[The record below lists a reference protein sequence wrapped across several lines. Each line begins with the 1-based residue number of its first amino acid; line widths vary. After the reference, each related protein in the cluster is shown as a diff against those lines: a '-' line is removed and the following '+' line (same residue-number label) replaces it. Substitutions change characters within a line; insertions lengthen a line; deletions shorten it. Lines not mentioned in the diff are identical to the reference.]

1 MLQLIR
7 NVESVEVEEVKNL
20 FAWDVVEN
28 PIYLGNGQRVQNH
41 KAISRSDNGAVLNVC
56 KESYTPTTNE
66 QFSEFVY
73 NLSKITGYELAKF
86 EEFQEGAKVI
96 AFLNAPETSLNGWK
110 FQNLLA
116 VGNAHDSS
124 KAFFVANTNVMI
136 RCANQFTKLSN
147 NAGMKAF
154 HTSGNANQIRQ
165 IENSIH
171 LYDAQQKA
179 LMQNFN
185 RLALQPAN
193 ENRMQNFVRHIF
205 DIDPEITFENA
216 EEKIST
222 RKANQIVDLMDA
234 IEIESNDLGK
244 TDFALFNGVT
254 RWTTHTRTQREKTFG
269 NLFGTNAQLNDKA
282 LNFLLN

>member
-1 MLQLIR
+1 MLQLIK

-56 KESYTPTTNE
+56 KDSYTPTTNE

-86 EEFQEGAKVI
+86 QEFQDGAKVI
-96 AFLNAPETSLNGWK
+96 AFLDAPETFLNGWK

-124 KAFFVANTNVMI
+124 KAFFVANTSVMI
-136 RCANQFTKLSN
+136 RCTNQFTKLSN
-147 NAGMKAF
+147 NADMKAF
-154 HTSGNANQIRQ
+154 HTTGNAGQLRQ
-165 IENSIH
+165 IERSIH
-171 LYDAQQKA
+171 QYGHQQKA
-179 LMQNFN
+179 LNQNFE
-185 RLALQPAN
+185 RLNSQPATEERLEDFLRHMFDL
-193 ENRMQNFVRHIF
+193 ENDFS
-205 DIDPEITFENA
+205 FEA
-216 EEKIST
+216 EENKVSS
-222 RKANQIVDLMDA
+222 RKSNQIIDLVEA
-234 IEIESNDLGK
+234 IEIEANDLGQ

-254 RWTTHTRTQREKTFG
+254 RWTTHTRNQKQKTFG
-269 NLFGTNAQLNDKA
+269 NIFGTNAQLNDKA